1 DLPNENEVVVTAA
14 IKEGNPVRVT
24 EVAVDTPNEELA
36 KRLNR
41 MARSLRN
48 RTLTEDELIDFQK
61 NVSDY
66 LRDNRYL
73 TARISNPSVTTN
85 ADRTAA
91 KLVYSI
97 ENPFRFEFRFEGNS
111 YYSDGALAREL
122 ESEKLSG
129 ATTSPAPD
137 MAERLR
143 RYYQA
148 AGFANIDVTYQDDPA
163 TSENSYRQLIKFK
176 VVENPRVRIKR
187 IEVVGNVSRPESYYT
202 QFIKSSS
209 SDLIGSGFYNRKDI
223 DDGGKLL
230 ITELQ
235 NQGYLRAKI
244 QSQRAEYS
252 KDKSNVTISLN
263 IDEGPLTQI
272 RQIRLDGAESFPRQQ
287 LLEMIKIKSGA
298 ALSLQ
303 ELEES
308 LGILKDFYHH
318 EGFLEMRIVNEG
330 ERNKVVVYNDSN
342 TQATVNLQIYEGPRV
357 TVRNITLKGNTFTK
371 DYVIRRELTFKENE
385 ILTPEMLNESVT
397 R

>member
-1 DLPNENEVVVTAA
+1 MTIKHFARLLLPSLLSLALLPNAAEARAPRVLKFSGVPMTQAQALRKRFPFVFEREVSLSEVDEITRFLMSSGAFSNIEVVERDIAGSQGRELVLVANLLRKIQDVKVTGNQIVSTEDVMRILNIKAGQPFERKNLLAAANELRQEYERRGYHNARVEIEFDLPNENEVVVTAA

-129 ATTSPAPD
+129 ATTS
-137 MAERLR
+137 
-143 RYYQA
+143 
-148 AGFANIDVTYQDDPA
+148 
-163 TSENSYRQLIKFK
+163 
-176 VVENPRVRIKR
+176 
-187 IEVVGNVSRPESYYT
+187 
-202 QFIKSSS
+202 
-209 SDLIGSGFYNRKDI
+209 
-223 DDGGKLL
+223 
-230 ITELQ
+230 
-235 NQGYLRAKI
+235 
-244 QSQRAEYS
+244 
-252 KDKSNVTISLN
+252 
-263 IDEGPLTQI
+263 
-272 RQIRLDGAESFPRQQ
+272 
-287 LLEMIKIKSGA
+287 
-298 ALSLQ
+298 
-303 ELEES
+303 
-308 LGILKDFYHH
+308 
-318 EGFLEMRIVNEG
+318 
-330 ERNKVVVYNDSN
+330 
-342 TQATVNLQIYEGPRV
+342 
-357 TVRNITLKGNTFTK
+357 
-371 DYVIRRELTFKENE
+371 
-385 ILTPEMLNESVT
+385 
-397 R
+397 